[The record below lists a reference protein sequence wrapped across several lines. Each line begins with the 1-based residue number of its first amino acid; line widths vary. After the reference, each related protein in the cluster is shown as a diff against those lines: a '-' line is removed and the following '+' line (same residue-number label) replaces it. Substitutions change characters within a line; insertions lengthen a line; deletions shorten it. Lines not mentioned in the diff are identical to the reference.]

1 MSILFTVALLYL
13 TLEIPDI
20 MNAWLL
26 KVFPDYW
33 IDMEAEVIEA
43 LEVLRPI
50 GYISFVVTMLLIIL
64 GLVLKNKRLS
74 TFGSIALYL
83 PTFGYFAFT
92 MFFLAGIGVFRV
104 LWLPLIDLSPNVLRL
119 GEIVY
124 LPSIAFGFQTV
135 PASCAIM
142 FVGLLVFA
150 LGMFTWLYSKFKG
163 IEMVDFWIYKYSRHP
178 QYLGFLIWSYGLML
192 LASFVGAP
200 KGGYVPPPSFPW
212 LISALAIVGTALHEE
227 QVMVKKHGDKY
238 KKYRERTPFML
249 PLPKKLSAIITAPA
263 RMAIKKN
270 LPENE
275 KQIFAVVF
283 IYFCILV
290 LISLPIQYCIKL

>member
-1 MSILFTVALLYL
+1 
-13 TLEIPDI
+13 

-142 FVGLLVFA
+142 FAGLLVFT
-150 LGMFTWLYSKFKG
+150 LGTFTWLYSKFKG

-192 LASFVGAP
+192 LASFVDAP

>member
-33 IDMEAEVIEA
+33 VGMEAEVIEA

-50 GYISFVVTMLLIIL
+50 GYISFVVTVLLIIL
-64 GLVLKNKRLS
+64 GLVLKNRGLS
-74 TFGSIALYL
+74 TFGSVALYL

-92 MFFLAGIGVFRV
+92 MFFLAGIGFFRV

-163 IEMVDFWIYKYSRHP
+163 IEMVDFWIYRYSRHP

-212 LISALAIVGTALHEE
+212 LISALAIVGTALQEE
-227 QVMVKKHGDKY
+227 QAMVKKHGDKY
-238 KKYRERTPFML
+238 KKYTESTPFML

-263 RMAIKKN
+263 RMTIKKN
-270 LPENE
+270 LPENG
-275 KQIFAVVF
+275 KQIFAIVF

-290 LISLPIQYCIKL
+290 LLSLPIQYCIKL